1 MKTLILYN
9 WEVRDEYFKAFQGIS
24 QEELM
29 KDRKAGAG
37 SILKTFLHIIDVEYS
52 WVRAMYNKPD
62 RPIDFAQYGDL
73 QAVAMLSNQWR
84 GEIIEYLDHWTNEEL
99 DNHIKPSWMQ
109 ETYRKE
115 EIVKHLIVHE
125 VHHIGQLSIWAREL
139 GIVPVNSN
147 FIGRDLMNKARNM

>member
-1 MKTLILYN
+1 
-9 WEVRDEYFKAFQGIS
+9 
-24 QEELM
+24 
-29 KDRKAGAG
+29 
-37 SILKTFLHIIDVEYS
+37 
-52 WVRAMYNKPD
+52 
-62 RPIDFAQYGDL
+62 
-73 QAVAMLSNQWR
+73 MLSNQRR

-99 DNHIKPSWMQ
+99 DNNIKPSWME